1 MRPLTRVRILGALAA
16 GVAAATVL
24 GTAMPAHAAVLPSND
39 WTEYQPANDYLP
51 VSGPESCVPGTQ
63 FCVAITGDTADVHN
77 DQYGLADLVST
88 DAGQTW
94 TTYNGLFPQS
104 RRCRTYPAPVP
115 SSASASTEPS

>member
-1 MRPLTRVRILGALAA
+1 M
-16 GVAAATVL
+16 
-24 GTAMPAHAAVLPSND
+24 
-39 WTEYQPANDYLP
+39 NDYLP

-94 TTYNGLFPQS
+94 TTYNGLFPPS
-104 RRCRTYPAPVP
+104 WRCRTYPAPVP